1 MDYLSSDD
9 DFLQPDIFAPN
20 TQEYRR
26 QGIQKTRTNHR
37 NFSPQPI
44 DAQHQQPIQQQ
55 NLINTQSFQPIQQ
68 QNPMTAHSYQASQMQ
83 NEIPLPYYLQQHE
96 NNKKPTFKFFSNAK
110 CRQNH
115 YK

>member
-26 QGIQKTRTNHR
+26 QGIQRTRTNHR
-37 NFSPQPI
+37 NFSPLPI

-55 NLINTQSFQPIQQ
+55 NLINTQSFQPNSTTKSNDCHTRIK
-68 QNPMTAHSYQASQMQ
+68 HHKCK
-83 NEIPLPYYLQQHE
+83 NEIPLPY
-96 NNKKPTFKFFSNAK
+96 
-110 CRQNH
+110 
-115 YK
+115 

>member
-1 MDYLSSDD
+1 MDYLSSDE

-37 NFSPQPI
+37 NFSPQSI
-44 DAQHQQPIQQQ
+44 DAQYQQPIQQQ
-55 NLINTQSFQPIQQ
+55 NPINTQSFQPIQQ
-68 QNPMTAHSYQASQMQ
+68 QNPMTTHSYQPSQMQ

-96 NNKKPTFKFFSNAK
+96 ITRNQLSIFLK
-110 CRQNH
+110 CQMQLNH

>member
-1 MDYLSSDD
+1 MMISYNQIYL
-9 DFLQPDIFAPN
+9 QPN

-44 DAQHQQPIQQQ
+44 DAQHQTT
-55 NLINTQSFQPIQQ
+55 NSTTKSINTQSFQPIQQ

-83 NEIPLPYYLQQHE
+83 NEITTPILS
-96 NNKKPTFKFFSNAK
+96 PTT
-110 CRQNH
+110 
-115 YK
+115 

>member
-26 QGIQKTRTNHR
+26 QGIQRTRTNHR

-68 QNPMTAHSYQASQMQ
+68 QNPMTAHSYQASQM
-83 NEIPLPYYLQQHE
+83 P
-96 NNKKPTFKFFSNAK
+96 K
-110 CRQNH
+110 
-115 YK
+115 